1 MIAARAPL
9 PQPGPLILST
19 ALRDACFQDPD
30 KCVFGDMLAR
40 SVAGGDNAF
49 VVSASAPRIA
59 RVCRSQTLASR
70 RHRIVDR
77 SRDHILDRS
86 RDSSRDRSRDRCR
99 DPCLDRRRDRRRDR
113 QPRAPVTAPRAMTDA
128 SMRSARAL
136 RIGLNAPR

>member
-49 VVSASAPRIA
+49 VVSASAPRDAPPPIA
-59 RVCRSQTLASR
+59 NARHEPTSR

-77 SRDHILDRS
+77 SHDHIHDRS
-86 RDSSRDRSRDRCR
+86 RDSSRDR
-99 DPCLDRRRDRRRDR
+99 RRDRK
-113 QPRAPVTAPRAMTDA
+113 PRTPVTAPRARTNA

-136 RIGLNAPR
+136 RIGHGAPR

>member
-49 VVSASAPRIA
+49 VVSFSAPRVA
-59 RVCRSQTLASR
+59 RAFADRKRSPRA
-70 RHRIVDR
+70 
-77 SRDHILDRS
+77 
-86 RDSSRDRSRDRCR
+86 
-99 DPCLDRRRDRRRDR
+99 R
-113 QPRAPVTAPRAMTDA
+113 QPQTPGR
-128 SMRSARAL
+128 
-136 RIGLNAPR
+136 